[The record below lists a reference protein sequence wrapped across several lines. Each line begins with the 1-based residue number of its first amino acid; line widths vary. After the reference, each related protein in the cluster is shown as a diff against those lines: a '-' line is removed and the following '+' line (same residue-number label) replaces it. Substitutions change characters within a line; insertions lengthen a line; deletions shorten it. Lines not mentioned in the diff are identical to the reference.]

1 MNEAHVISADEYKK
15 WEANWAAQAA
25 APDPYT
31 FFSPDGQVQTG
42 VVFPFDTL
50 RYLFSA
56 VGVETIKV
64 RFGLRQFDGDRPAQ
78 FYPMLVGVGATGP
91 DSEVQI
97 LTPYFISSTA
107 MYDYSPSNGS
117 EGEGNLPV
125 ALMEEWKKNWYEKA
139 KVKAVDAKM
148 FQVNPQLTPDEQG
161 FLRGYSYSVKEMM
174 AALGAFQ
181 QEASIH
187 LRFGLHKYYSLLP
200 APDSPLTEFYTFGL
214 ILYSSRAADDS
225 GYYDFSAPCPFTC

>member
-1 MNEAHVISADEYKK
+1 MSDTHVISADEYKQ

-25 APDPYT
+25 VPDPYT

-56 VGVETIKV
+56 VGVVTIKV
-64 RFGLRQFDGDRPAQ
+64 RFGLRQFTDGRPAQ
-78 FYPMLVGVGATGP
+78 FQPVLFGVGAAGP
-91 DSEVQI
+91 ANEVQI
-97 LTPYFISSTA
+97 LTPYFISSDVT
-107 MYDYSPSNGS
+107 YDYSSPN

-139 KVKAVDAKM
+139 EAKEIDAKL
-148 FQVNPQLTPDEQG
+148 FLVNPQLASDEQG
-161 FLRGYSYSVKEMM
+161 FLRGYSYSVSEMM
-174 AALGAFQ
+174 AALGSFKG
-181 QEASIH
+181 EAAIH

-200 APDSPLTEFYTFGL
+200 APDSPLTSFYTFGL
-214 ILYSSRAADDS
+214 IMYSSESGEDS
-225 GYYDFSAPCPFTC
+225 GYYDFSAPCPYTC